1 VPDVD
6 PAQRSRLLAVK
17 LRALVSA
24 HAGLEDPTPAAFP
37 GGAAIL
43 DGDRAWVLLDTSP
56 LTSFGAAMVWASR
69 QGRAELHVV
78 VDHDAGVA
86 GILARRATCFEPA
99 PSVWTAHGTALAAA
113 PADPA
118 AVPQP
123 AEPAPALAELLVD
136 AGLEVLVEGGVV
148 RGELNGLEVARVV
161 HGASSSGVP
170 LEEPLLEVGVGQADR
185 ELTAMLH
192 GTLAP
197 TEQLARVIELVGTHR
212 RPGAPPH
219 PLNQL
224 VPERWLRARLVAH
237 PERIGLESLRPVETA
252 LPRPNLRD
260 RGVAAALGRD
270 PAGRE
275 VLVACSVGVDLDL
288 VPHAADTRLA
298 VAPAAELVLA
308 VPERDASPV
317 TTELAGRLARPAR
330 IVALEGD
337 WRE

>member
-6 PAQRSRLLAVK
+6 PAQRARLLAVK

-24 HAGLEDPTPAAFP
+24 HSGPDDPTPAVFP
-37 GGAAIL
+37 GGAALL
-43 DGDRAWVLLDTSP
+43 DGDRAWVLLDTAP
-56 LTSFGAAMVWASR
+56 LTSFGAAMVWAPR
-69 QGRAELHVV
+69 QGCDRLHVV

-86 GILARRATCFEPA
+86 GILARRAACFEPA
-99 PSVWTAHGTALAAA
+99 PSVWVAHGTELAVA
-113 PADPA
+113 PPA
-118 AVPQP
+118 PVPVPRP
-123 AEPAPALAELLVD
+123 AEPAPHLAELLVD

-192 GTLAP
+192 GSLAP
-197 TEQLARVIELVGTHR
+197 TEQLARVIELVGAHR

-224 VPERWLRARLVAH
+224 VPERWLRARLVAD
-237 PERIGLESLRPVETA
+237 PDRIGLEALRPVETA

-260 RGVAAALGRD
+260 RGVAAALGTDRSGD
-270 PAGRE
+270 E
-275 VLVACSVGVDLDL
+275 VLVVCSVGVDLDL

-298 VAPAAELVLA
+298 VAPQAQLVLA

-317 TTELAGRLARPAR
+317 TEELAGRLARPAR
-330 IVALEGD
+330 VVAVAGD